1 MCAGESESESV
12 ELNDLEDEYM
22 DKAFCARDTIPES
35 LRGDVNAVVDI
46 INETGLCRPAHE
58 LVDALLEVTERLRL
72 SV

>member
-1 MCAGESESESV
+1 
-12 ELNDLEDEYM
+12 M